1 MGQCSCLFVP
11 LCVNKRELRDIPH
24 LPQNSKYLVSDDIE
38 AIWHLVSEGFPLVG
52 QGLPE
57 EPQGRICELLLR
69 GVEVIVGDALMHDGP

>member
-1 MGQCSCLFVP
+1 MSYDL
-11 LCVNKRELRDIPH
+11 
-24 LPQNSKYLVSDDIE
+24 E

-57 EPQGRICELLLR
+57 EPQGRICEPLLR